1 MTTIGYLDR
10 FLEPVTDALTPRV
23 ARKIAGLRADAQT
36 QARVD
41 KLAAK
46 ANLGELTP
54 EEDAEYKA
62 YVEAADIMGI
72 LQSKARR
79 FLGKHSLPHG

>member
-10 FLEPVTDALTPRV
+10 FLEPMTEVLTPQV
-23 ARKIAGLRADAQT
+23 ARKIADLRADPDT

-41 KLAAK
+41 ELSAK
-46 ANLGELTP
+46 ANDGTLSP
-54 EEDAEYKA
+54 DEDTEYKG

-72 LQSKARR
+72 IQSKARR
-79 FLGKHSLPHG
+79 FLAQHPA